1 MSIEESHSKRFQE
14 ALKSLWVESGNA
26 ISHLYAGTGALE
38 SGSKITDA
46 QRSISRTIKNNT
58 SDSKSSIIY
67 RMTYERFIDYKSFI
81 RFLSINL
88 VRRFDLTLRF
98 FNHKTGVFWSKNTV
112 FRPF

>member
-58 SDSKSSIIY
+58 SDSKSA
-67 RMTYERFIDYKSFI
+67 
-81 RFLSINL
+81 INL
-88 VRRFDLTLRF
+88 
-98 FNHKTGVFWSKNTV
+98 
-112 FRPF
+112 

>member
-58 SDSKSSIIY
+58 SDSKSSINLY
-67 RMTYERFIDYKSFI
+67 YVFCQLSF
-81 RFLSINL
+81 
-88 VRRFDLTLRF
+88 VRRFFLT
-98 FNHKTGVFWSKNTV
+98 
-112 FRPF
+112 